1 MVYKKIIIVD
11 DEENIRSLIIDY
23 LEDKG
28 FVVIGCSNTDDGYK
42 RIVKSKPDL
51 AILDLRMPSIG
62 GAELCRLLRQ
72 TEETKTIPIIML
84 TVESSETDKVMGL
97 EIGADD
103 YIVKPFSLKE
113 LLARIKALLRRADG
127 MQSEQRTLSN
137 GDLEINIESHTVTIA
152 DKVVELRPKE
162 FDLLV
167 LFLQKPNILLDRS
180 FILEN
185 IFGYKVP
192 VSTRTIDTHIKNLR
206 QALGPKYGEKIITV
220 FSRGFKFV
228 P

>member
-1 MVYKKIIIVD
+1 MIHKKIIIVD
-11 DEENIRSLIIDY
+11 DEENIRSLVIDY

-28 FVVIGCSNTDDGYK
+28 FVVIGCENTDDGYK

-51 AILDLRMPSIG
+51 AILDLKMPTIG
-62 GAELCRLLRQ
+62 GVELCRMLRQ
-72 TEETKTIPIIML
+72 NEDTKNIPIIML

-103 YIVKPFSLKE
+103 YVVKPFSLKE
-113 LLARIKALLRRADG
+113 LLARIKALLRRVEG
-127 MQSEQRTLSN
+127 MQSKQKTLKN
-137 GDLEINIESHTVTIA
+137 DELEINIESHTVTITN
-152 DKVVELRPKE
+152 KVVELRPKE

-180 FILEN
+180 YILEN

-206 QALGPKYGEKIITV
+206 QALGPKYGDKITTV
-220 FSRGFKFV
+220 FSMGFKFM